1 MFLYYKLRTTFLS
14 YYLLAIAAYIII
26 LSGVGSANIMFIS
39 MGGNDGTAIYE
50 MILVTPASMTFLSA
64 ALAQLKPVYIF
75 LVDTFYT
82 KIRADDLLGP
92 IFNDVIDDWPAYL
105 VRLTDFWETN
115 LFFVNKFKGNPVRKH
130 QEVDAKN
137 K

>member
-1 MFLYYKLRTTFLS
+1 MKKEIENRADVF
-14 YYLLAIAAYIII
+14 
-26 LSGVGSANIMFIS
+26 
-39 MGGNDGTAIYE
+39 
-50 MILVTPASMTFLSA
+50 
-64 ALAQLKPVYIF
+64 F

-92 IFNDVIDDWPAYL
+92 IFNDVIDDWPAHL

-137 K
+137 KQTINALHFGVWLNYWMETLETHFTGERAALAKNRARNMGTHLFLEIFSARST

>member
-1 MFLYYKLRTTFLS
+1 MF
-14 YYLLAIAAYIII
+14 
-26 LSGVGSANIMFIS
+26 
-39 MGGNDGTAIYE
+39 
-50 MILVTPASMTFLSA
+50 
-64 ALAQLKPVYIF
+64 F

-92 IFNDVIDDWPAYL
+92 IFNDVIDDWPSHL
-105 VRLTDFWETN
+105 ERLTDFWETN

-137 K
+137 KQTINSLHFGVWLNYWIETLETHFTGERAAPAKNRARSMGTHLFLKIFEARST

>member
-1 MFLYYKLRTTFLS
+1 MKKEIENRADVF
-14 YYLLAIAAYIII
+14 
-26 LSGVGSANIMFIS
+26 
-39 MGGNDGTAIYE
+39 
-50 MILVTPASMTFLSA
+50 
-64 ALAQLKPVYIF
+64 F

-92 IFNDVIDDWPAYL
+92 IFNDVIDDWTAHL

-137 K
+137 KQTINALHFGVWLNYWMETLETHFTGERAALAKNRARNMGTHLFLKIFEARST